1 MIVATLAIIVP
12 GTLLA
17 AVTPMVIKLR
27 LTSLQQT
34 GTVVGQLS
42 GIGTAGAI
50 VGTVV
55 TGFVLISRVPVSGI
69 MFGLGLVLV
78 AAAVAIEVRLRG
90 WRAAAVPAVLVLL
103 GGVGRGR
110 GVGRL

>member
-1 MIVATLAIIVP
+1 MIAVTLALIVP

-17 AVTPMVIKLR
+17 AVTPMVTKLR
-27 LTSLQQT
+27 LTSLAET

-42 GIGTAGAI
+42 ALGTAGAI

-69 MFGLGLVLV
+69 LVGLGVALVL
-78 AAAVAIEVRLRG
+78 AAAVVEWRFRG
-90 WRAAAVPAVLVLL
+90 WRAAVVPALLVCS
-103 GGVGRGR
+103 VGSAPSW
-110 GVGRL
+110 